1 MLKFDH
7 IALGARDL
15 EKSSK
20 TLSEQL
26 GVLPFGGGEH
36 ELFGTHN
43 KLWRIETKA
52 YPIYFE
58 LLAINSGLDATLR
71 AEVMAQAG
79 QAWLQAGEPE
89 KADGALSDAIVVR
102 PRDPSIWIDRSVV
115 RASVGDYDRA
125 ILDLAQ
131 ALRIDPD
138 RVEALTLRSAAY
150 RLTGRTDAA
159 LDDIN
164 AALARD
170 PGNPE
175 ALLERGRPDQLHVA
189 VIIASEEGVEFVR
202 ARLPADA
209 TFWIGAV
216 DPSLTPRMYIVPGLG
231 DAGDLASGA
240 KD

>member
-175 ALLERGRPDQLHVA
+175 ALLERGILR
-189 VIIASEEGVEFVR
+189 EGNGDKDG
-202 ARLPADA
+202 ARRD
-209 TFWIGAV
+209 WIQV
-216 DPSLTPRMYIVPGLG
+216 LTITPESPTGQAARNHIERMDVSGKPPG
-231 DAGDLASGA
+231 
-240 KD
+240 